1 MQTRTPAQHYWCDC
15 VFTRGF
21 WLCIAHWLA
30 RTRALSSMDTSIMD
44 PTLNNI
50 LDQQSLKW
58 VFIGGKGGVGKTTTS
73 CCLGVQVRAG

>member
-1 MQTRTPAQHYWCDC
+1 
-15 VFTRGF
+15 
-21 WLCIAHWLA
+21 
-30 RTRALSSMDTSIMD
+30 MDTSIMD